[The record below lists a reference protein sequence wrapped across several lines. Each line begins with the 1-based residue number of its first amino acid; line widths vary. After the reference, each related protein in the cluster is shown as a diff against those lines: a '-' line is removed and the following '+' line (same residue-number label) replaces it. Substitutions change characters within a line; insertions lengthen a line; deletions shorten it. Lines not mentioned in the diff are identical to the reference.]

1 MDLDV
6 SKYGFNIMIYYIKP
20 NYIIKKG
27 KKLL

>member
-1 MDLDV
+1 MDLDA

-20 NYIIKKG
+20 GYIIEKG